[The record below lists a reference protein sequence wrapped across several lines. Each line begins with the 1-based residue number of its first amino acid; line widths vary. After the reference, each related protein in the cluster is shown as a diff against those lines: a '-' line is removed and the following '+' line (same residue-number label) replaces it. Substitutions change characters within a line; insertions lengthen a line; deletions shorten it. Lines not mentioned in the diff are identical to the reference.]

1 MKNTILKS
9 LIVFVVLFAICT
21 IGKVSSA
28 AVTFTATPDTV
39 SADGQSQVEI
49 SLCALGRG
57 KRPLADKTITFSA
70 TQGTL
75 TEIEVITNSEG
86 CAYTTLI
93 ADTEPGEVIIT
104 ASHKGQSIKTM
115 VNFVATPS
123 EDPCPNKKIFSL
135 LGDGVP
141 LESLLQN
148 ESVSGISIRASW
160 NAIEAQEGIFDWS
173 AIDNLISQA
182 DMYGKKVSITIIP
195 GINAPEWVYD
205 KGARKFDFI
214 NRNPWMPSYGEE
226 MYCPMPWDDIF
237 LTSWG
242 NYIKAFATKYEQN
255 PTVFWIRVTG
265 PMNTVA
271 ADWNLQSIE
280 DWEKYEGTEDEFSDA
295 KLIAAIKTVI
305 DKFALEFQT
314 KPLSIAIAK
323 TRITD
328 TRPFLTAATEV
339 TDYGFAMYPDRF
351 NFQVNGWKNNLP
363 GPEVPVPDMELIKEY
378 APSVG
383 AQMVWSATDDPYCRM
398 NNNIEPCNPYTSL
411 AGAVETALDYNLG
424 FLEIYA
430 KDIVNPD
437 LQDILDMFCQ

>member
-1 MKNTILKS
+1 MKNTALKS
-9 LIVFVVLFAICT
+9 LTVFVVLFAVCAIST
-21 IGKVSSA
+21 VSVA

-39 SADGQSQVEI
+39 LADGQSQVEI
-49 SLCALGRG
+49 SLFALDM
-57 KRPLADKTITFSA
+57 KNRPLADKTITFSA

-75 TEIEVITNSEG
+75 TETEVVTNSEG
-86 CAYTTLI
+86 CAYTMLI

-104 ASHKGQSIKTM
+104 ASHKSRSIKTM
-115 VNFVATPS
+115 VNFVAPPS

-135 LGDGVP
+135 LGYGVP
-141 LESLLQN
+141 TESLLQN

-160 NAIEAQEGIFDWS
+160 NAIEAQEGIFDWG

-195 GINAPEWVYD
+195 GIDAPEWVYD
-205 KGARKFDFI
+205 KGAKKFDFI
-214 NRNPWMPSYGEE
+214 NRNSWLPSYGEE

-237 LTSWG
+237 LTSWE
-242 NYIKAFATKYEQN
+242 NFIKAFATKYEQN
-255 PTVFWIRVTG
+255 PTVSWIRITG
-265 PMNTVA
+265 PMNTVTA
-271 ADWNLQSIE
+271 EWNLQSIE

-314 KPLSIAIAK
+314 KLLSIAIAK
-323 TRITD
+323 TKITD
-328 TRPFLTAATEV
+328 TRPFLTAATEI
-339 TDYGFAMYPDRF
+339 TDYGFAIYPDRF

-363 GPEVPVPDMELIKEY
+363 DPAVSVTDTELIKEY

-398 NNNIEPCNPYTSL
+398 NNKIEPCNPYTSL
-411 AGAVETALDYNLG
+411 AGAVETAIDYNLS

-430 KDIVNPD
+430 EDVVNPD